1 MRIISNFKGR
11 YRPLSNFYMTWFKY
25 RREVY
30 PSSEHAF
37 QASKTLNKIHKDL
50 IRTCQFPATAKKLGR
65 TVELRPDWEEI
76 KLKVMYKI
84 LLAKFKQD
92 EKCREALLS
101 TGNAKLIEGNH
112 WHDNIWG
119 ECNCIRC
126 SGKKK
131 HNHLG
136 KILMKVREE
145 LNEKD
150 HPKKKI
156 KKYHPN
162 KRKEKTSLA
171 PSQEELEDV
180 PKLLTE
186 LTF

>member
-136 KILMKVREE
+136 KILMKIREE

-156 KKYHPN
+156 KSIT
-162 KRKEKTSLA
+162 RTKEKKRPRLLRRKRNSEEE
-171 PSQEELEDV
+171 PSS
-180 PKLLTE
+180 LTE